1 MIALPNPTKILY
13 TEHSSDNTM
22 TATFTDYVAQKD
34 AQNTIQ
40 LNVTKYCFMLCD
52 ALLKNY
58 IDYSIKSHNNVIFH
72 GQGMPSL
79 DNYHLDCIEDLKAGN
94 CDYKFTI
101 QSGRKYHKIMMS
113 ANGSQSV
120 HAFVDKKTGEVYKPA
135 SIKAPAKGVRFNLL
149 IIQERE
155 FVLENCD
162 WSGGYLYKNAY
173 YQGA

>member
-13 TEHSSDNTM
+13 TEHSSENTM

-40 LNVTKYCFMLCD
+40 LNVTKYGMMLCD
-52 ALLKNY
+52 ALQQSHQRQYPNSGRNY
-58 IDYSIKSHNNVIFH
+58 SYALI
-72 GQGMPSL
+72 
-79 DNYHLDCIEDLKAGN
+79 
-94 CDYKFTI
+94 
-101 QSGRKYHKIMMS
+101 SGRKYHKVMQCVD
-113 ANGSQSV
+113 GQTESV
-120 HAFVDKKTGEVYKPA
+120 HAFIDKKTGSVYKAA

-162 WSGGYLYKNAY
+162 WAGGYLYRNAY

>member
-1 MIALPNPTKILY
+1 
-13 TEHSSDNTM
+13 M

-40 LNVTKYCFMLCD
+40 LNVTKYALMLCD
-52 ALLKNY
+52 ALQQSHQRSHPNGKNY
-58 IDYSIKSHNNVIFH
+58 SYAVV
-72 GQGMPSL
+72 
-79 DNYHLDCIEDLKAGN
+79 
-94 CDYKFTI
+94 
-101 QSGRKYHKIMMS
+101 SGRKYHKVMQCV
-113 ANGSQSV
+113 NGETESV
-120 HAFVDKKTGEVYKPA
+120 HAFIDKKTGEVYKPA

-162 WSGGYLYKNAY
+162 WAGGYLYRNAY

>member
-1 MIALPNPTKILY
+1 MIALPNPTKIFY
-13 TEHSSDNTM
+13 TEHSSENTM

-40 LNVTKYCFMLCD
+40 LNVTKYGLMLCD
-52 ALLKNY
+52 ALQQSHQRQYPNSGRNY
-58 IDYSIKSHNNVIFH
+58 SYALI
-72 GQGMPSL
+72 
-79 DNYHLDCIEDLKAGN
+79 
-94 CDYKFTI
+94 
-101 QSGRKYHKIMMS
+101 SGRKYHKVMQCID
-113 ANGSQSV
+113 GQTESV
-120 HAFVDKKTGEVYKPA
+120 HCFIDKKTGEVYKAA

-162 WSGGYLYKNAY
+162 WAGGYLYRNAY

>member
-13 TEHSSDNTM
+13 TEHSSENTM

-40 LNVTKYCFMLCD
+40 LNVTKYGMMLCD
-52 ALLKNY
+52 ALQQSHQRQHPYGRNY
-58 IDYSIKSHNNVIFH
+58 SYALI
-72 GQGMPSL
+72 
-79 DNYHLDCIEDLKAGN
+79 
-94 CDYKFTI
+94 
-101 QSGRKYHKIMMS
+101 SGRKYHKVMQCID
-113 ANGSQSV
+113 GQTESV
-120 HAFVDKKTGEVYKPA
+120 HCFIDKKTGEVYKAA

-162 WSGGYLYKNAY
+162 WAGGYLYRNAY

>member
-1 MIALPNPTKILY
+1 MIALPNPTKIFY

-40 LNVTKYCFMLCD
+40 LNVTKYGLMLCD
-52 ALLKNY
+52 ALQQNY
-58 IDYSIKSHNNVIFH
+58 QRSHPNGRNYSYALI
-72 GQGMPSL
+72 
-79 DNYHLDCIEDLKAGN
+79 
-94 CDYKFTI
+94 
-101 QSGRKYHKIMMS
+101 SGRKYHKVMQCVD
-113 ANGSQSV
+113 GQTESV
-120 HAFVDKKTGEVYKPA
+120 HAFIDKKTGEVYKAA
-135 SIKAPAKGVRFNLL
+135 SYKAPAKGVRFNLL

-162 WSGGYLYKNAY
+162 WAGGYLYRNAY

>member
-1 MIALPNPTKILY
+1 
-13 TEHSSDNTM
+13 M

-40 LNVTKYCFMLCD
+40 LNVTKYGLMLCD
-52 ALLKNY
+52 ALQQSHQRQYPNSGRNY
-58 IDYSIKSHNNVIFH
+58 SYALI
-72 GQGMPSL
+72 
-79 DNYHLDCIEDLKAGN
+79 
-94 CDYKFTI
+94 
-101 QSGRKYHKIMMS
+101 SGRKYHKVMQCVD
-113 ANGSQSV
+113 GQTESV
-120 HAFVDKKTGEVYKPA
+120 HAFIDRKTGEVYKAA

-162 WSGGYLYKNAY
+162 WAGGYLYRNAY

>member
-34 AQNTIQ
+34 AQNLIQ
-40 LNVTKYCFMLCD
+40 LNITKYSMMLCD
-52 ALLKNY
+52 ALQQSHQRQHPYGRNY
-58 IDYSIKSHNNVIFH
+58 SYALI
-72 GQGMPSL
+72 
-79 DNYHLDCIEDLKAGN
+79 
-94 CDYKFTI
+94 
-101 QSGRKYHKIMMS
+101 SGRKYHKVMQCID
-113 ANGSQSV
+113 GQTESV
-120 HAFVDKKTGEVYKPA
+120 HCFIDKKTGEVYKAA

-162 WSGGYLYKNAY
+162 WAGGYLYRNAY